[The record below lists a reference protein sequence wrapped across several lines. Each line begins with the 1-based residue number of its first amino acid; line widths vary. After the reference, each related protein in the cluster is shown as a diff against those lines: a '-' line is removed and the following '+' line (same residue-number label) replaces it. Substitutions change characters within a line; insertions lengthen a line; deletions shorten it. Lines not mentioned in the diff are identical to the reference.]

1 MSEWSYDVPW
11 RPNFEAIEV
20 GAWVGGMIATAS
32 LGMMSSQLPFMPFA
46 CTLGIQ
52 AAFAAKRLPKAIQL
66 HRIKQRLGAQ
76 PVAMMSQD
84 KLVDFMM
91 ANPTSVYLGQGY
103 QWTQSEGQMLFD
115 LLKRDVTRFVP
126 KAQAGFMGASW
137 IHGLTQKKDEALTL
151 ETRLTSLHELI
162 VGTTGSGKTR
172 LFDLKISQ
180 AVLRGEAVIVIDPKG
195 DRELAANTRRACEM
209 AGEPHRFKYFHP
221 AFPEVSTR
229 ISPTRN
235 FSRPTEVASR
245 IAALMKSE
253 PGNPFQAF
261 AMMAINNVVQAL
273 LICGEQPTLVAI
285 RRALE
290 GAIAPLIVKAVH
302 AYSQPV
308 IPDVEAMIRHYAKGA
323 QTDESKAHALIA
335 MYRAEVQP
343 IKADSDLEGI
353 LSMFEHDS
361 QHFAKMIASLMPVL
375 NMLTS
380 GHMGPLLSPQDDDS
394 DEREVTDTKK
404 IIDGGQVLY
413 LGLDALSD
421 PLVGSA
427 IGSIFLADLASV
439 AGERYNYGVSL
450 RPVSIFVDEAAE
462 VVNDQLI
469 QLLNKGR
476 GAQLSLYVATQTIA
490 DFEARMGDAAKARQ
504 VLGNTNHL
512 IALRITDPDT
522 QEFVASKIPP
532 TRFKYIMRTQG
543 ATSGLDP
550 HMHSGNVGERL
561 MEEEGE
567 LFPSRMFGQLPDLE
581 YIAIMAGGHLIK
593 GKVPVLTLAQDMEK
607 AARKVAKYKEVVGKN
622 AA

>member
-1 MSEWSYDVPW
+1 MSEWTYDVPW
-11 RPNFEAIEV
+11 RPNFEAVEV
-20 GAWVGGMIATAS
+20 AAWTGGMVATAS
-32 LGMMSSQLPFMPFA
+32 LGLLSSGLPFMPFA

-52 AAFAAKRLPKAIQL
+52 AAFALKKLPKAIQL

-76 PVAMMSQD
+76 PVDLLSQD
-84 KLVDFMM
+84 KLLDFMI

-115 LLKRDVTRFVP
+115 LLKRDVTKFVP
-126 KAQAGFMGASW
+126 KVKDGFMGAPW
-137 IHGLTQKKDEALTL
+137 IHGLSQKKDEAQKV
-151 ETRLTSLHELI
+151 ETELTSLHELI

-172 LFDLKISQ
+172 LFDLKITQ

-195 DRELAANTRRACEM
+195 DRELAENTKRACEI
-209 AGEPHRFKYFHP
+209 AGEPNRFKYFHP
-221 AFPEVSTR
+221 AFPEKSTR
-229 ISPTRN
+229 VSPTKN

-253 PGNPFQAF
+253 AGNPFQAF
-261 AMMAINNVVQAL
+261 AMMAINNVVQAM
-273 LICGEQPTLVAI
+273 LICGEQPTLVSI

-290 GAIAPLIVKAVH
+290 GGLATLIIKAIKAYSEPLI
-302 AYSQPV
+302 S
-308 IPDVEAMIRHYAKGA
+308 DFEATCKHYLKGA
-323 QTDESKAHALIA
+323 QSDGARALGLIA
-335 MYRAEVQP
+335 MYRVEVQP
-343 IKADSDLEGI
+343 VKANSDLEGV
-353 LSMFEHDS
+353 LSMYEHDS
-361 QHFAKMIASLMPVL
+361 QHFGKMIASLMPVL

-380 GHMGPLLSPQDDDS
+380 GHMGPLLSPMDDD
-394 DEREVTDTKK
+394 DDDREVTDTKK
-404 IIDGGQVLY
+404 IIDGGQVMY
-413 LGLDALSD
+413 LGLDSLSD

-476 GAQLSLYVATQTIA
+476 GAKLSLYVATQTIA

-522 QEFVASKIPP
+522 QEYVASKIPP
-532 TRFKYIMRTQG
+532 TRYKYIMRAQG
-543 ATSGLDP
+543 ASSGQDP

-567 LFPSRMFGQLPDLE
+567 LFPSQMFGQLPNLE
-581 YIAIMAGGHLIK
+581 YIAIMAGGRLIK
-593 GKVPVLTLAQDMEK
+593 GKVPVLTTPKDMAK
-607 AARKVAKYKEVVGKN
+607 AAQQAAKYKEVTIKN